1 MGVATDIMQT
11 FAAREIRSHFRESEG
26 WECRQEPSPVP
37 GSMAFILSREV
48 RGRKEV
54 IPLAVCYEE
63 TPSLF
68 PLEYLTSTINVKKLT
83 GKYLLV
89 PKGTDVTA
97 LPGDIR
103 VLFMDSF
110 GFIDE
115 RLVWLTKKKNAKQY
129 PRPEAPVT
137 SGSATPASEP
147 HTA

>member
-68 PLEYLTSTINVKKLT
+68 PLEYPDLDNKREKADRKIPAR
-83 GKYLLV
+83 
-89 PKGTDVTA
+89 PKRDRC
-97 LPGDIR
+97 DR
-103 VLFMDSF
+103 
-110 GFIDE
+110 
-115 RLVWLTKKKNAKQY
+115 
-129 PRPEAPVT
+129 T
-137 SGSATPASEP
+137 SGRYPGAFYGFVRVY
-147 HTA
+147 